1 MASAA
6 LAAITCADIGGVGG
20 RCMALGAGGAES
32 ALGADGLA
40 GTLVAFDGVL
50 DSRAAKLRL
59 SARMLKYD
67 SLGGGAFG
75 SLGGGAFTIGL
86 PGGFA
91 FSTAG
96 ALASLAGAST
106 TGTADSSSDQNPE
119 AASIASPSVFASSGL
134 SDGAGSVSGIRDPPA
149 VSTPLLEAGET
160 GEDRERFHL
169 LLSAT
174 CGLAS
179 DQGAQVLGPGAAGVV
194 NGARGGGAFGK
205 FGIQNGQGFLD
216 CFHFIAILS
225 KISIA
230 SFLASSTAAHH

>member
-1 MASAA
+1 
-6 LAAITCADIGGVGG
+6 
-20 RCMALGAGGAES
+20 MALGAGGAES

-67 SLGGGAFG
+67 GLGSGVAFTTGLFGGIAFG
-75 SLGGGAFTIGL
+75 
-86 PGGFA
+86 
-91 FSTAG
+91 TAG
-96 ALASLAGAST
+96 ALASLTGAST
-106 TGTADSSSDQNPE
+106 AGTADSSSDQNPE

-194 NGARGGGAFGK
+194 NGA
-205 FGIQNGQGFLD
+205 
-216 CFHFIAILS
+216 
-225 KISIA
+225 
-230 SFLASSTAAHH
+230 